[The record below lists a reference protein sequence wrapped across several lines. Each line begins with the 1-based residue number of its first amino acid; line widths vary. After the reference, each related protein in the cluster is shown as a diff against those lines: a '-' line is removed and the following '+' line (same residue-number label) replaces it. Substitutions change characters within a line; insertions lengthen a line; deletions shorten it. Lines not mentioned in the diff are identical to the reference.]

1 MEKVEVRLVDALL
14 AELLRVSAKAG
25 PGAHFEAARRMN
37 ITPDAELKA
46 RKGLIWTVDSA
57 SNHQKLRQLKK
68 IYQNINEGK

>member
-14 AELLRVSAKAG
+14 AELLRESAKAR

-37 ITPDAELKA
+37 ITSDAELKV
-46 RKGLIWTVDSA
+46 RKGMLWVKDVA
-57 SNHQKLRQLKK
+57 SNHQNFRQLIK